1 MSSLLVCCSVAML
14 GDMFAGNVEGAF
26 ANFKLFQS
34 SLSGIAW
41 LLGSLLKESRATYLW
56 LLLGFI
62 VVGVPTALVALRWP
76 TASEGKVA
84 GSATSTTSR
93 SRRRGSSV
101 QLV

>member
-1 MSSLLVCCSVAML
+1 ML

-76 TASEGKVA
+76 TAGEGKAA
-84 GSATSTTSR
+84 GSAASTSTSR